1 MASGPMNL
9 GGAVLFAPPMAAL
22 RGSLGLPDADAFYLW
37 ILSSWVLAFGIAY
50 FYLGYTGRPNRGVLA
65 LGAWGKAV
73 FAVLLLALAVQ
84 GEASAVAGLGALPD
98 LGMAIVLAW
107 WLWRTTGPI
116 NPGSGR
122 GAWPG
127 GASRPRAPMR
137 AGDTR

>member
-22 RGSLGLPDADAFYLW
+22 RQSLGLPDADAFYLW

-73 FAVLLLALAVQ
+73 FAGLVLALAAQ
-84 GEASAVAGLGALPD
+84 GRVSAVAGAGAL
-98 LGMAIVLAW
+98 A
-107 WLWRTTGPI
+107 R
-116 NPGSGR
+116 R
-122 GAWPG
+122 
-127 GASRPRAPMR
+127 
-137 AGDTR
+137 